1 MFLNFPYNI
10 NSKGKTSTV
19 NNINE
24 YIKQLLE
31 QLLFTIPGERVNR
44 PSFGTGIRQLVFSPN
59 SDEIVSVTKALIQ
72 GNLQNWLSDYIIVEE
87 VDTKNIE
94 SSLFVTIKYIVK
106 STNEELTIS
115 YKKEI

>member
-10 NSKGKTSTV
+10 NSKGKSSTV

-31 QLLFTIPGERVNR
+31 QLLFTNPGERVNR

-59 SDEIVSVTKALIQ
+59 SDEIVSITKALIQ

-87 VDTKNIE
+87 VDTKSVE

-106 STNEELTIS
+106 STSEELNVS